1 MRKLPPLHA
10 LRAFEAAARHLH
22 FARAADELGLT
33 PTAISHQVRQLEAIL
48 GVELFCR
55 FPRPVRLTAAGE
67 KLFPVLRGA
76 LDQIAGAIDQLAV
89 TRPEAPLRL
98 SVTMAFA
105 SRWLMSRLPRLRAET
120 GLNITVEAA
129 DLPADLHASEIDMAI
144 RYAGQPDDRAEWH
157 RLFADTILPVCAPQV
172 AKDAPLTPDHILSL
186 PLLDY
191 RWKSASSNAPS
202 WRRWHAQAEAT
213 APLPGITQIFSEEI
227 HAIDAAV
234 SGQGAVLASQL
245 LVADLLEAG
254 HLVQLSDIALP
265 GLTYWAV
272 FLSTHP
278 DQDRL
283 AQLLD
288 WMRQQS

>member
-22 FARAADELGLT
+22 FADAAEELGLT
-33 PTAISHQVRQLEAIL
+33 PTAISHQVRQLEDIL
-48 GVELFCR
+48 GVTLFHR

-67 KLFPVLRGA
+67 KLFPVLRQA
-76 LDQIAGAIDQLAV
+76 LDQIAGTIDQLAV
-89 TRPEAPLRL
+89 TTAETPLRL

-105 SRWLMSRLPRLRAET
+105 SRWLMARLPRVRSET
-120 GLNITVEAA
+120 GLKITVEAA
-129 DLPADLHASEIDMAI
+129 DLPADLHASDIDMAI

-157 RLFADTILPVCAPQV
+157 RLFDDAIIPVCAPDLV
-172 AKDAPLTPDHILSL
+172 NLPLTSDDLLSL

-191 RWKSASSNAPS
+191 RWKSASQNAPS
-202 WRRWHAQAEAT
+202 WQRWHARAGVRAS
-213 APLPGITQIFSEEI
+213 LPAVAQTFSEEI

-245 LVADLLEAG
+245 LVADLLNTG
-254 HLVQLSDIALP
+254 QLVQLSEIALP

-272 FLSTHP
+272 FLPTHP
-278 DQDRL
+278 DQARL

-288 WMRQQS
+288 WLRQQS